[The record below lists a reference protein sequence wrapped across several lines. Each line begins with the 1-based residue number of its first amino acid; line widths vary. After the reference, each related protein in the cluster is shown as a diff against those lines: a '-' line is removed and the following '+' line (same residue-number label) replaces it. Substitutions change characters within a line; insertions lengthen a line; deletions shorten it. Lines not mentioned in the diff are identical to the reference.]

1 MNTIASIYLKGL
13 VFPAS
18 SQAYDPSQPQK
29 NWVYPILA
37 WPVGATPSGIFTYST
52 VDTVTAAIG
61 TNSITYEAAATA
73 NMETNTGVPSTTP
86 VNQSSVPIPVD
97 LTQLPAGAAIVA
109 NPMAIFG
116 QLPLIQLAAAL
127 VVASGPPAPVED
139 PHIVRILNGVNA
151 ILVRLGLAQV

>member
-1 MNTIASIYLKGL
+1 MNTVASIYTAGL
-13 VFPAS
+13 VFPGRS
-18 SQAYDPSQPQK
+18 ISYDPTQPQK
-29 NWVYPILA
+29 NWELPQDK
-37 WPVGATPSGIFTYST
+37 WPPTALPTDTFTYST